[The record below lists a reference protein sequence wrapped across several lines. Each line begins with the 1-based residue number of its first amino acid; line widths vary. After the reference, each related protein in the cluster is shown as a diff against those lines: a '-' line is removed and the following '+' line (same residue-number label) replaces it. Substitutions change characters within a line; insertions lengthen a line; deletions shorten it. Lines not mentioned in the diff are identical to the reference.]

1 MGRAGGGSRS
11 GGHSGG
17 GHHSGS
23 HSSGGHRVSSSSSG
37 RRAGSGMSHGGGH
50 GGFGGGYHSRPPRRH
65 YVHHGPYH
73 RPHHPPVGYGGYA
86 PPPPRRSGG
95 CASYGCATLIVLFI
109 VCVSIFMPMLS
120 GGAGIPAST
129 ANRERLDTGISYS
142 NDCIVDELN
151 WFDNTSSASR
161 KLQTFFDKTGVQPYI
176 YLKAYDAKL
185 TTDAQKEAYAKTW
198 YDEHIENESTFL
210 YVYFA
215 EKDQDGDVGFMCYVN
230 GSEVSAVMD
239 AEAVEIFWAYID
251 QYWRSDL
258 STDALF
264 ETVFTKTA
272 KRIMTK
278 STTGNDIILWIVI
291 MVAIVAAGVVIIR
304 IMKTK
309 RQHEKEANEET
320 ERILSTPISNSAT
333 DDLAEKYNN
342 QNKGE

>member
-11 GGHSGG
+11 SSHSGG

-37 RRAGSGMSHGGGH
+37 RRAGGGMGHGPSHGGPG
-50 GGFGGGYHSRPPRRH
+50 GGFHSYPMHRPYRT
-65 YVHHGPYH
+65 YHHG
-73 RPHHPPVGYGGYA
+73 PHHPPMGPGGC
-86 PPPPRRSGG
+86 PPPRRSGG
-95 CASYGCATLIVLFI
+95 CASYVCATLILLVIICLQF
-109 VCVSIFMPMLS
+109 FLPMLS

-142 NDCIVDELN
+142 NDCIIDELN

-161 KLQTFFDKTGVQPYI
+161 KLQTFFEKTGVQPYI
-176 YLKAYDAKL
+176 YLKAYDASL

-210 YVYFA
+210 YIYFA
-215 EKDQDGDVGFMCYVN
+215 EKNQDDDVGFMCYVN

-251 QYWRSDL
+251 QYWSSDL

-264 ETVFTKTA
+264 ENVFTKTA

-278 STTGNDIILWIVI
+278 STTGADIVLWIVI
-291 MVAIVAAGVVIIR
+291 VVAVIVAGVVIIR

-309 RQHEKEANEET
+309 RQHDKEANEET
-320 ERILSTPISNSAT
+320 ERILSTPISSSAT
-333 DDLAEKYNN
+333 DGLADKYNKN
-342 QNKGE
+342 